1 MFPREC
7 GGCKAKVA
15 ARKKLDLWSAPR
27 VLVITLKRF
36 QTAAFQTQSFANK
49 ITKVRRGRPS
59 RPSIPSMR
67 VSVCIVC
74 HVGLLTVCRVVSPS
88 PSEFF
93 VSKKYISQ
101 RVLIGRFNQSN

>member
-1 MFPREC
+1 VFPREC

-49 ITKVRRGRPS
+49 ISKVRRRPS
-59 RPSIPSMR
+59 RPSIPSTR

-74 HVGLLTVCRVVSPS
+74 HVGLQTVCRVGFPLTIRIRC
-88 PSEFF
+88 F
-93 VSKKYISQ
+93 
-101 RVLIGRFNQSN
+101 